1 MRLGK
6 TVLIAVIL
14 LFACMLPAGAAAH
27 AEPQIQFE
35 ILTLDKLTDVSRTPW

>member
-14 LFACMLPAGAAAH
+14 LFACMLPAGAAH